1 MHCQKRRRSGDHECQ
16 HQLGLSLRYPRGPG
30 ARDAEER
37 GVSRSHEGVRLWH
50 TSVLLPAA
58 ERRKRCIRRH
68 MFLSC
73 TVRKI
78 VGNVDVRRPAQQ
90 RGAGGGTGSFAIP
103 RLDGIPV
110 SSGPSN
116 HDSGHTVRGLG
127 VPTAGLVPPTSVPSP
142 AVLVVPEVA
151 DGNGIRR
158 SGRRAPGRRAVS
170 FLALGTANTKGESTP
185 EGGGSVGRLTLTR
198 KTHFPPKLVVG
209 L

>member
-1 MHCQKRRRSGDHECQ
+1 MHCQKRRRSGDQERQ
-16 HQLGLSLRYPRGPG
+16 HQLGLSLRHPRGPG
-30 ARDAEER
+30 AEEHGIAR
-37 GVSRSHEGVRLWH
+37 IHEGVRLWH
-50 TSVLLPAA
+50 TPVLLPAA

-73 TVRKI
+73 TARKI
-78 VGNVDVRRPAQQ
+78 VGNVDVRRPEQK
-90 RGAGGGTGSFAIP
+90 RDAGGGTGSFAIP
-103 RLDGIPV
+103 RLDGIPG

-116 HDSGHTVRGLG
+116 HDSGHAVRGLG
-127 VPTAGLVPPTSVPSP
+127 IPTAGLVPPTSVPSP

-158 SGRRAPGRRAVS
+158 SGRRAPRRRAVP
-170 FLALGTANTKGESTP
+170 FLALGTANTKGEPTP

-198 KTHFPPKLVVG
+198 KTHFPPTLVVG